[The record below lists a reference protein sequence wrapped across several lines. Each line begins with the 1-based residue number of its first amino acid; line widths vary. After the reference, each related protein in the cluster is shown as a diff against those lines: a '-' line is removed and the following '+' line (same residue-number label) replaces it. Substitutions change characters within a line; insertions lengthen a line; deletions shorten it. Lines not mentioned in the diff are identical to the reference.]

1 VDPALDDRDG
11 PGDADGPPVR
21 SVPTRSAAHPTA
33 TRERA
38 RVIAELENLL
48 GARARETIVPEPT
61 SFFDSID
68 QARGRL
74 AVAQYACPG
83 GVAPGAPLY
92 VVWSVPG
99 VAPQVLATSLSP
111 AQAERLRLLTGTR
124 VLEHSGSTVAPCDPV
139 VLADVGQAR
148 GLGLSTTDPAVQVS
162 ARRLA
167 GRIHELW
174 TALDRDHRADPV
186 VADLATALFP
196 PDLVAALRAGVEPD
210 TALPPRL
217 LIVPGPLLWNLPW
230 AGLVAGPD
238 GRRLVSLARVSLAAS
253 LSSCRLHTD
262 PGRIATVAAW
272 IPQGGSDAVHGAGV
286 ERAMVGALFG
296 QEALA
301 TGPAAFL
308 QRLGHVDAGI
318 ASVHGQAAPGL
329 AHGIY
334 LAPGHC
340 LTAADLVALDLPAT
354 LVIGACWSAWVDP
367 TAAAEPFALPLIAHA
382 RGAHHLIGG
391 TYPLPD
397 APPFP
402 TARLLTQLYSALLG
416 ADPATALWLTQY
428 EASEAGAAPH
438 TWAGVVHTTTAL

>member
-1 VDPALDDRDG
+1 LEHLLG
-11 PGDADGPPVR
+11 P
-21 SVPTRSAAHPTA
+21 
-33 TRERA
+33 RA
-38 RVIAELENLL
+38 RAV
-48 GARARETIVPEPT
+48 IVPEPS

-83 GVAPGAPLY
+83 GVVAGAPLY
-92 VVWSVPG
+92 VVWSTPG
-99 VAPQVLATSLSP
+99 AAPRVHGTILSA
-111 AQAERLRLLTGTR
+111 AQADRLRLLTGTR
-124 VLEHSGSTVAPCDPV
+124 LLERSGPSEALPDPAVVA
-139 VLADVGQAR
+139 AVGQAR
-148 GLGLSTTDPAVQVS
+148 GLGLDRSTTDPVALAA

-174 TALDRDHRADPV
+174 TALDRDRRADPT
-186 VADLATALFP
+186 VADLAAALFP
-196 PDLVAALRAGVEPD
+196 TGLVAWLTAGVDPA
-210 TALPPRL
+210 TGLPPRL

-238 GRRLVSLARVSLAAS
+238 GRRLVALARVSLAAS
-253 LSSCRLHTD
+253 LSSCRPESGT
-262 PGRIATVAAW
+262 GRIATVAAW
-272 IPQGGSDAVHGAGV
+272 IPQGGTDAVHGAGV
-286 ERAMVGALFG
+286 ERATVGALFG

-301 TGPAAFL
+301 ATPAAFL
-308 QRLGHVDAGI
+308 KRLGQVDAAI

-382 RGAHHLIGG
+382 RGAQHLIGG

-438 TWAGVVHTTTAL
+438 TWAGVVHSTTAL